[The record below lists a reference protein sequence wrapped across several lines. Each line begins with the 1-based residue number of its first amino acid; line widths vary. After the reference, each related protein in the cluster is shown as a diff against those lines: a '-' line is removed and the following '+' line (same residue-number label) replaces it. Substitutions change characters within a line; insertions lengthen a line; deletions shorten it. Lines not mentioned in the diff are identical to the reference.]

1 MKCNKE
7 KNEHVRHNFLF
18 AFIQDHEATKDD
30 RDICVVS
37 GDESLQNNQTVI
49 AKLYAERMN
58 RMVEA
63 IQLQR
68 PDCWY
73 DMIIQPDNANID
85 KHPIKELCWEV
96 PVTPNLY

>member
-30 RDICVVS
+30 RDICVVY

-49 AKLYAERMN
+49 AKL
-58 RMVEA
+58 
-63 IQLQR
+63 
-68 PDCWY
+68 
-73 DMIIQPDNANID
+73 
-85 KHPIKELCWEV
+85 
-96 PVTPNLY
+96 